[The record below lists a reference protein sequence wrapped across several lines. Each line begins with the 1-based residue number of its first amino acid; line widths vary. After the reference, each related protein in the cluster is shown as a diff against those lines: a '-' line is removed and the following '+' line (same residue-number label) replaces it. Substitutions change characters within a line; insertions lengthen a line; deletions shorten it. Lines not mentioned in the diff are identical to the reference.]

1 MQLGLVGLGRMGG
14 NMRERL
20 RRGGHE
26 VIGYDPNPEKSDVPG
41 LADMVA
47 KLTMPRAIWI
57 MVPQQVTEDTID
69 KLIELL
75 HEGDLIIDGGNSK
88 FTDDKPRAERLAEH
102 GIGYLD
108 VGVSGGIWG
117 LTNGYGLM
125 VGGTKEDVAKAQ
137 PLFDTLKPE
146 GEFGFAHA
154 GPVGAGH
161 YAKMVHNGIEY
172 GLMQAYAEGYELLEA
187 AEYVTDVPAVIK
199 SWRAGTVIRSW
210 LLDLLD
216 LSLDTDPKLEAI
228 RGYAEDTGEGR
239 WTVDEAVRLA
249 VPLNV
254 IATSLFARFA
264 SRQDDSPTMKAV
276 AALRNQFG
284 GHAVKK
290 EID

>member
-20 RRGGHE
+20 RRAGHE
-26 VIGYDPNPEKSDVPG
+26 VIGYDPNPQVSDVPG
-41 LADMVA
+41 LAEMVA
-47 KLTMPRAIWI
+47 KLTLPRIIWI

-69 KLIELL
+69 KLTELL

-88 FTDDKPRAERLAEH
+88 FTDDKPRAERLAQH
-102 GIGYLD
+102 GIGYMD

-117 LTNGYGLM
+117 LANGYALM
-125 VGGTKEDVAKAQ
+125 VGGSVEDVAKAQ
-137 PLFDTLKPE
+137 PIFDALKPE

-172 GLMQAYAEGYELLEA
+172 GLMHAYAEGYELLEA
-187 AEYVTDVPAVIK
+187 AEYVTDVPAVFR
-199 SWRAGTVIRSW
+199 SWRSGTVIRSW
-210 LLDLLD
+210 LLDLLSD
-216 LSLDTDPKLEAI
+216 SLDHDPKLESL

-239 WTVDEAVRLA
+239 WTVEEAIRLA
-249 VPLNV
+249 VPMNV
-254 IATSLFARFA
+254 IAASLFARFA
-264 SRQDDSPTMKAV
+264 SRQEDSPAMKAV

-284 GHAVKK
+284 GHPVHK
-290 EID
+290 E